1 MLGSILG
8 AIILGGLIGL
18 VISFVILKIVD
29 IVSRFKKRQE
39 GITNAKGKLEEI
51 FCDPVYVSGITGVS
65 LEDLEKLMGAEGV
78 MEVPIVNDKV
88 DTDNIA
94 VLKTDKQ
101 DEKLSGILK
110 SNGGVMK
117 LAATA

>member
-1 MLGSILG
+1 MLGSIL
-8 AIILGGLIGL
+8 ASIILGGLIGL
-18 VISFVILKIVD
+18 VISFVILKLVD

-39 GITNAKGKLEEI
+39 VTTDAKNKFIEIVGNAEYLAGITE
-51 FCDPVYVSGITGVS
+51 VS
-65 LEDLEKLMGAEGV
+65 LEALEKTMGAEGV

-88 DTDNIA
+88 DVDNIA
-94 VLKTDKQ
+94 ILKTDKQ

-117 LAATA
+117 LVATD